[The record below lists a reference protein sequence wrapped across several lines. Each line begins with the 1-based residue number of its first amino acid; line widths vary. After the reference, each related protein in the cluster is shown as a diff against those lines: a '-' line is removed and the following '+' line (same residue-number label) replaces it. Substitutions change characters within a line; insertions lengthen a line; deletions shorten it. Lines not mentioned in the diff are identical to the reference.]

1 MTGGRSRPKQPR
13 TPNDR
18 IRPGSPHSKQQ
29 TLPASKRQHQFD
41 SRLNRRYPP
50 CSILGMRPFTAGSP
64 HRLQSH
70 QQSALP
76 GSPTVSASC
85 GLTQPESPKNE
96 PAPGWT
102 AARFT
107 PQQAADT
114 FAVRFV
120 HRIPSAFDPIVP
132 SHSRIGQR

>member
-50 CSILGMRPFTAGSP
+50 LLHFGNAPFPQPVHPTDSGDTGS
-64 HRLQSH
+64 RR
-70 QQSALP
+70 
-76 GSPTVSASC
+76 SP
-85 GLTQPESPKNE
+85 LIQ
-96 PAPGWT
+96 
-102 AARFT
+102 RF
-107 PQQAADT
+107 PQ
-114 FAVRFV
+114 AV
-120 HRIPSAFDPIVP
+120 
-132 SHSRIGQR
+132 G